1 MRESIGGSQLF
12 MIVIV
17 LLLLFTA
24 FLCLSINYTAAY
36 KVSDSIINTI
46 KRDEGYVPDN
56 VSQALQEAHYVTR
69 AQNGNSVCPNAEWTQ
84 IGLDGEVSGDNKPA
98 ICVKKTKVS
107 EESMPDMY
115 YYTVKVFYRV
125 DVPILSSFSLSTTA
139 TTPNIYTPSDDITIV
154 ES

>member
-1 MRESIGGSQLF
+1 MRESIGASQLM

-46 KRDEGYVPDN
+46 KRDEGYKPDN
-56 VSQALQEAHYVTR
+56 ISQALQEAHYVTR
-69 AQNGNSVCPNAEWTQ
+69 AQDGDRVCPNGEWTH
-84 IGLDGEVSGDNKPA
+84 INVDGTVDTNGTPA
-98 ICVKKTKVS
+98 ICVKRTKVS